1 MRTFTTACTFIAA
14 LLIYATALA
23 DAAGVPVTETIP
35 PAMVWGLVAS
45 IVAHGGT
52 FMMKKLG
59 GFAWTHTP
67 WGALLLAAAAA
78 VVSSVGLSIK
88 NGWNTTSVL
97 FAAGNGLLNFL
108 ITANGENTT
117 TALAVK
123 ARKAARQAARQAGAA
138 AVLVIAFLGL
148 GAPTCAAGQCE
159 LNALPATVQ
168 TVIATVVKIA
178 MDPSKTAD
186 DVGQGVAS
194 LSPTQGPCLVAAVD
208 SWFSKQMPTHG
219 QAAPDLVAAV
229 TKLRAYL
236 AKHPATACNGF
247 PSRASGG

>member
-1 MRTFTTACTFIAA
+1 MRTFTIACTFIAA

-23 DAAGVPVTETIP
+23 DAAGIPVTQTIP
-35 PAMVWGLVAS
+35 TAMVWGLVAS

-52 FMMKKLG
+52 FAMKKLG

-67 WGALLLAAAAA
+67 WGSLLLAAAAA
-78 VVSSVGLSIK
+78 VVSAVGLSIK

-108 ITANGENTT
+108 ITANGENATT
-117 TALAVK
+117 SLAMK
-123 ARKAARQAARQAGAA
+123 ARKAARQAGTAA
-138 AVLVIAFLGL
+138 ILMIAFLGL

-178 MDPSKTAD
+178 LDPSKTVD

-194 LSPTQGPCLVAAVD
+194 LSPVQGPCVVAAVSTWLD
-208 SWFSKQMPTHG
+208 GQMPPHG
-219 QAAPDLVAAV
+219 QAAPDLVAAAS
-229 TKLRAYL
+229 KLRAYL
-236 AKHPATACNGF
+236 AKHPTTACTDLH
-247 PSRASGG
+247 RL